1 MKHRKKRLS
10 LLAVLLVLLGIAVF
24 SAWLTRTDAGRDFAL
39 ARVQGLLP
47 DSAELRWKSV
57 EGQLYQGLQFE
68 RLTYTDEDLRI
79 EATTLGFKV
88 SLSPLLYRKLYL
100 KQINATHVRIDLPK
114 DDTPFELPRWPD
126 SLPALNLPLTIQA
139 QKIELSDIRLLRSHR
154 PIYALE
160 TLKGGLRIS
169 SGALQLNNINAES
182 TDGSLHLNG
191 SYLPGKDYKTRL
203 TGSVKIKATGPNSP
217 SLLLK
222 AEGNAK
228 QFLLDLEGAM
238 PDPLRLRWQLQTQ
251 NNKPFWLFSGSTER
265 FEPRYLGLLDS
276 HAYRMQLAASGDSAN
291 AQLVGEVSRDGETV
305 VIEPSRFALHSD
317 QIRIEMLAAAYRG
330 ARVTA
335 SGSVSSGE
343 ALSSDGLDLTVQN
356 FTLPNAGAEGAVPV
370 TLDATAHWSGRV
382 EQWQLKAQGALTRG
396 DINARFTLQGNGT
409 ASEVLFPVVKL
420 GNNSGGLDGQVSARW
435 SPSPALAFKGAL
447 QRFDPSFIAAD
458 FPGSISAD
466 MKLEFSQNPDSQ
478 WQGKIQIPKLG
489 GQLRQRKLA
498 GTADVAFQGWNIT
511 GNADLN
517 IGSSRILVQ
526 GQEKGKL
533 AVNVQLQPLLLD
545 DLNPNWRGRI
555 LGTLDLSG
563 TRSSPDY
570 RVDVNASAL
579 DISGYR
585 AAHAHLQG
593 DSLVNRATEL
603 TLEDLV
609 IQDRIIERAQVL
621 VTGHPRDAGLRL
633 LANSGAYKLDLAG
646 RLSLQT
652 GKAALALQQALLETA
667 DFGTWNLQAPMRVET
682 SARQYQFTPFCIVSL
697 RSGANLCAE
706 DAGANI
712 NISSDG
718 LSLSFLEPWLNNT
731 GKEFT
736 YAGMAS
742 LRAELPKDFTFAGSG
757 FADLS
762 VPQLKVGVR
771 SNTDAEVARIDDV
784 QIRAKW
790 FGRRLT
796 GTVSAKLPKQGLIE
810 GVLDTGFSSSD
821 VLKGSLKLEVYELS
835 WLELFSLDV
844 AQPTGRITGEV
855 AISGT
860 RDSPLINGAYRLQ
873 DFNVQIPALGL
884 KLSDGQI
891 TATSRDNL
899 ALLVRGSIKSGEGR
913 MKVTGVWDPA
923 DQLPQPIDLRL
934 TGDNV
939 ALADTPDM
947 QLTADTDL
955 LLGYAGGIY
964 SLGGKV
970 DITRGKVNLEAL
982 DTPVSAST
990 DVVVLDPVPEK
1001 QHRDLLRLSIAM
1013 NVSVSDAVKVTGYGL
1028 NGSVSGKVAVNS
1040 PYNAPTKLTGT
1051 LNLTGKYESYG
1062 QGLEIKRGNLIYAN
1076 SLVYEPRLDVLTER
1090 VIENE
1095 GVTVGLLVTGSAA
1108 KPKTR
1113 VVASPAM
1120 SDSDALSWLLFGR
1133 PLNTVNQSQ
1142 AQSINARSMA
1152 LNAGGSMLVGTL
1164 GRQIGLDQASISGSR
1179 TLGDSTLTLGKQ
1191 LSPRLFVSYGVSLL
1205 GIGQVITLKYLL
1217 KKGLDISI
1225 ESEQS
1230 ELREQSSAALNWRK

>member
-1 MKHRKKRLS
+1 MKHRKKILTVVAA
-10 LLAVLLVLLGIAVF
+10 LIVVLGIAVF
-24 SAWLTRTDAGRDFAL
+24 SVWLTRTDAGRDFAL
-39 ARVQGLLP
+39 ARVQGMLP
-47 DSAELRWKSV
+47 DSAQLRWKSV
-57 EGQLYQGLQFE
+57 DGQLYQGLQFE

-79 EATTLGFKV
+79 EAATLEFKV
-88 SLSPLLYRKLYL
+88 SLGPLLYRKLYL
-100 KQINATHVRIDLPK
+100 KHINATHVRVDLPK
-114 DDTPFELPRWPD
+114 DDTPFELPRWPE
-126 SLPALNLPLTIQA
+126 SLPALNLPLAIQA
-139 QKIELSDIRLLRSHR
+139 QSFVLSDIQLLRAHK

-160 TLKGGLRIS
+160 SLKGGLRIS
-169 SGALQLNNINAES
+169 SGALHLHEINAES
-182 TDGSLHLNG
+182 MDGTLHLNG
-191 SYLPGKDYKTRL
+191 SYLPGKNYKTRL
-203 TGSVKIKATGPNSP
+203 SGSVKIKTAEAGSP

-222 AEGNAK
+222 AEGDAK

-238 PDPLRLRWQLQTQ
+238 PEPLRLRWQLRTE
-251 NNKPFWLFSGSTER
+251 NKKPFWLFTGSTER
-265 FEPRYLGLLDS
+265 FEPRYLGILDS

-291 AQLVGEVSRDGETV
+291 AQLVGEVSRDAETV
-305 VIEPSRFALHSD
+305 VIEPSRFALD
-317 QIRIEMLAAAYRG
+317 ADRIRVDALSVAYRG
-330 ARVTA
+330 SRITA

-343 ALSSDGLDLTVQN
+343 VFSSDGLDITVRD
-356 FTLPNAGAEGAVPV
+356 FTLPNDGAEGAVPV
-370 TLDATAHWSGRV
+370 QLDATAHWSGRID
-382 EQWQLKAQGALTRG
+382 QWQLKAQGALRRG
-396 DINARFTLQGNGT
+396 DTTAQFAMNGSGT
-409 ASEVLFPVVKL
+409 ESEVLLPVL
-420 GNNSGGLDGQVSARW
+420 TLANSNGGLDGQVSARW

-466 MKLEFSQNPDSQ
+466 LKFELSQNAEAQ
-478 WQGKIQIPKLG
+478 WLGKVQIPKLS
-489 GQLRQRKLA
+489 GQLRQRKLS
-498 GTADVAFQGWNIT
+498 GTADVTFAGWDIN
-511 GNADLN
+511 GNADLT
-517 IGSSRILVQ
+517 IGNSSVVIK
-526 GQEKGKL
+526 GQEKGEL

-545 DLNPNWRGRI
+545 DINPSWRGRI
-555 LGTLDLSG
+555 QGALDLSG
-563 TRSSPDY
+563 KRSSPDY

-579 DISGYR
+579 DILGYR
-585 AAHAHLQG
+585 AARVVVKG
-593 DSLVNRATEL
+593 DSTANRSTEL
-603 TLEDLV
+603 LAEDV
-609 IQDRIIERAQVL
+609 AIQGQAIDRVQLQI
-621 VTGHPRDAGLRL
+621 TGHPRDAGLRL
-633 LANSGAYKLDLAG
+633 QASAGVYRIDADG
-646 RLSLQT
+646 RLTWQKGNTALAVQQARLQAGDFGEWALQT
-652 GKAALALQQALLETA
+652 
-667 DFGTWNLQAPMRVET
+667 PMRAEF
-682 SARQYQFTPFCIVSL
+682 SGKPYRFTPFCILGQS
-697 RSGANLCAE
+697 SGANLCAE
-706 DAGANI
+706 DAGTLIHLTGN
-712 NISSDG
+712 G
-718 LSLSFLEPWLNNT
+718 FPLSFLEPWLNNA

-742 LRAELPKDFTFAGSG
+742 LRADLPKDFTLSGSG
-757 FADLS
+757 YADLS
-762 VPQLKVGVR
+762 IPQLKVGVR
-771 SNTDAEVARIDDV
+771 SNADAEVARVDDV

-790 FGRRLT
+790 LGKRLS
-796 GTVSAKLPKQGLIE
+796 GTVSAKLPKQGSIE
-810 GVLDTGFSSSD
+810 GALDTGFSD
-821 VLKGSLKLEVYELS
+821 VDAIKGNLKLEVYELS
-835 WLELFSLDV
+835 WLELFSLDI

-855 AISGT
+855 EFSGS
-860 RDSPLINGAYRLQ
+860 RNAPLINGAYRLQ

-947 QLTADTDL
+947 QLTANTDL

-970 DITRGKVNLEAL
+970 DLSSGRINLEAL
-982 DTPVSAST
+982 DTPVSISN

-1013 NVSVSDAVKVTGYGL
+1013 NVSVNDAVKVSGYGL

-1040 PYNAPTKLTGT
+1040 PFNAPTKLTGA
-1051 LNLTGKYESYG
+1051 LNLTGKYEAYG
-1062 QGLEIKRGNLIYAN
+1062 QGLEIKRGNLIYNN

-1108 KPKTR
+1108 KPRTR

-1133 PLNTVNQSQ
+1133 PLNAVNQNQ

-1152 LNAGGSMLVGTL
+1152 LNAGGSILVGTL
-1164 GRQIGLDQASISGSR
+1164 GRQIGLDQASVSGSR
-1179 TLGDSTLTLGKQ
+1179 ILGDSTLTLGKQ
-1191 LSPRLFVSYGVSLL
+1191 LSPRIFVSYGVSLL

-1225 ESEQS
+1225 ESEKS